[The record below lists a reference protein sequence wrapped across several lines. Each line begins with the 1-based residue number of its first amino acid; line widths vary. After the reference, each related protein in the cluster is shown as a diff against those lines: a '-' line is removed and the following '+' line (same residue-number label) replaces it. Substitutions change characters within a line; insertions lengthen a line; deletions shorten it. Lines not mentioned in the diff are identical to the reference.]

1 MSELSGKARK
11 RGICSLLRRRGGV
24 LVSTGVWKWEQRADA
39 PNILKMGKKQ
49 LNANNNV
56 ELVAA

>member
-1 MSELSGKARK
+1 MRS
-11 RGICSLLRRRGGV
+11 LRRRGGV